1 MSEGAE
7 KAFLVHMKS
16 VAIEGAFKAIEVH
29 AKTKVERVRA
39 TGLDDDR
46 QACITLAIGGR
57 RMTYELTLDLV
68 PVEVA

>member
-1 MSEGAE
+1 MTEGAE

-16 VAIEGAFKAIEVH
+16 VAIEAAFKAIEVH

-46 QACITLAIGGR
+46 QARITVAVGGR
-57 RMTYELTLDLV
+57 ELTYDLTLDVV